1 MTCERIRLA
10 RRLRHIATA
19 MVALALGACASRP
32 PEDARQYL
40 DEVSAATVTVAPGS
54 LVFARERPELAVH
67 ARDYITLVPLDV
79 NRSGKH
85 SLYFYVYVWSTIDK
99 RGLPASDA
107 AKGQIEL
114 VADGKQIPLIA
125 STATPREL
133 GLAESPVRAPSDSAR
148 LLIAPTDRETLE
160 LLSRSTA
167 IHAVEQHGGVGERY
181 ELWAGT
187 GDSILA
193 LL

>member
-1 MTCERIRLA
+1 MRLA
-10 RRLRHIATA
+10 RRLRHIAVA
-19 MVALALGACASRP
+19 MAALALGACASRP
-32 PEDARQYL
+32 PGDARQYL

-99 RGLPASDA
+99 RGLPAKDPA
-107 AKGQIEL
+107 TGRIEL
-114 VADGKQIPLIA
+114 VADGKQIPLTA
-125 STATPREL
+125 SKATPREL

-160 LLSRSTA
+160 FLSRATA
-167 IHAVEQHGGVGERY
+167 IHAVEQHAGADDRY
-181 ELWAGT
+181 ELWAGN

>member
-1 MTCERIRLA
+1 MAMT
-10 RRLRHIATA
+10 
-19 MVALALGACASRP
+19 VLALGGCASRP

-40 DEVSAATVTVAPGS
+40 DQVSAATVTVAPGA

-99 RGLPASDA
+99 RGLPANDA
-107 AKGQIEL
+107 ATGQIEL
-114 VADGKQIPLIA
+114 VADGKQIPLTA
-125 STATPREL
+125 SSATPREL
-133 GLAESPVRAPSDSAR
+133 GLAESPVRPPSESAR

-160 LLSRSTA
+160 FLSRATA
-167 IHAVEQHGGVGERY
+167 IHAVEQHGGVGEQY
-181 ELWAGT
+181 ELWSGT
-187 GDSILA
+187 GGSILA

>member
-10 RRLRHIATA
+10 RRLHHIAAA
-19 MVALALGACASRP
+19 MAALAIGACASRP

-40 DEVSAATVTVAPGS
+40 DEVSAATVTVAPGA

-99 RGLPASDA
+99 RRLPTNDA
-107 AKGQIEL
+107 ATGQIEL

-125 STATPREL
+125 SKATPREL

-160 LLSRSTA
+160 FLSRATA
-167 IHAVEQHGGVGERY
+167 IHAVEQHGGGGDRY
-181 ELWAGT
+181 ELWAGST
-187 GDSILA
+187 GSIVA